1 MQGKKSMHVL
11 EAIKTRRSIRKYKN
25 DPIAIDDLNLILES
39 IRWTPS
45 WANTQCWEVI
55 VVTEKEKRKKLLEAF
70 PPKNP
75 GAQAVVTAPI
85 VLVLASKKGVSG
97 YYKGKA
103 VTIYGDWFMFDVALA
118 MQNLVLTAHS
128 LGLGTVILGYFDH
141 KKVSEIL
148 NLPDDIKV
156 VAMTPLGY
164 PEEIPQPPSR
174 KTLTDFVSYE
184 SFAKRTSSL

>member
-1 MQGKKSMHVL
+1 MDVL
-11 EAIKTRRSIRKYKN
+11 EAIKSRRSIRKYKN
-25 DPIAIDDLNLILES
+25 DPITKEDLNLILES

-85 VLVLASKKGVSG
+85 VLVLASKEGVSG

-141 KKVSEIL
+141 KKVGEIL

-174 KTLTDFVSYE
+174 KRLTEFVSYE